1 MNPATG
7 HLFDGE
13 TARPVPVALE
23 FTAAGELLVTGDN
36 LARTYP
42 VAALRASDRLG
53 DVPRFLYLPDGA
65 TIESPANAVI
75 DAALRGQPRARAA
88 RVIHFLESRQRIAVA
103 ACVLLVAL
111 VGLLGFYGP
120 PTLARIVAARVP
132 AEVDRKIGALALAA
146 ITPYFQPTQLPAA
159 ERERVERQLTRL
171 RPPES
176 GPRPQLTFL
185 SMNGGLPNAFALPGN
200 TIVMT
205 DELVRLPATDDEIAA
220 VLAHEL
226 AHLDRRHGLQSLLRQ
241 SFAVLLAAG
250 ITGDASALT
259 TFAAAIPLSLLTAG
273 YSRDLE
279 READIAA
286 LDLLRARGI
295 PPRAFAAVIVKLD
308 ASRESLQRNS
318 TYTST
323 HPSTEERTARFGG
336 LAPAERAAVLA
347 EPAAAQAVAAM
358 RRGAPGEA
366 LPHLDRLVA
375 LHPVARSFTL
385 RARCHYELQRFDAAR
400 SDLTRALEL
409 APDDLDARLL
419 RLELLV
425 LGGPADDEGPAE
437 ARALLTAHPKNATA
451 LALLGYAEA
460 QQGKRDLGLAG
471 LDEAVALEPTGYL
484 GWALRGAVHDLRGA
498 PAAAEPDLDKAIG
511 LEPGVEW
518 LYGLRGRV
526 RLHLRKHTGALSD
539 FARVNTP
546 ALQTAAYFYDR
557 GSAELALNRFPR
569 AVDDFGRGLALRPKG
584 GALAQ
589 LHHARGTAHL
599 RQANFTSAEK
609 DFTAALAAGSTHW
622 RVYLQRAAALRRLG
636 RLREALPDLAAA
648 TRAAGDTPAALTEI
662 RLEEIITHFDLADF
676 DAAAAGCA
684 AVLASG
690 PHPGA
695 LQLRGIVRFAE
706 GNWSAADA
714 DLSQALTLARR
725 PHDEYF
731 EFFRLLARRRLGV
744 DEHLKDFT
752 VVVTGWR
759 PGWGK
764 SIGRYLGGQLT
775 EERLLAEA
783 DFSTGTPTQKERR
796 CEAYF
801 YIGVTALIAGDAAKA
816 QSYFQRCIETGV
828 INFYEYRLARA
839 ELARLRRAP

>member
-7 HLFDGE
+7 HFFDGE
-13 TARPVPVALE
+13 TARPVPVTLE
-23 FTAAGELLVTGDN
+23 FTAAGELRVTGET
-36 LARTYP
+36 LARVYP

-65 TIESPANAVI
+65 TIESPANAAI
-75 DAALRGQPRARAA
+75 DAALRDQPRARAA
-88 RVIHFLESRQRIAVA
+88 RLIHLLESHQRIAVA

-111 VGLLGFYGP
+111 IGVFGYYGP

-132 AEVDRKIGALALAA
+132 AEVDRKIGALAQAA
-146 ITPYFQPTQLPAA
+146 IMPYFQPTRLSAD
-159 ERERVERQLTRL
+159 ERERVDRQLTRL
-171 RPPES
+171 RGPDS
-176 GPRPQLTFL
+176 GPRPQLSFL

-200 TIVMT
+200 VIIVT
-205 DELVRLPATDDEIAA
+205 DELVRLPASDDELAA

-226 AHLDRRHGLQSLLRQ
+226 AHLERRHGLQSLLRQ

-286 LDLLRARGI
+286 LELLRSRGI
-295 PPRAFAAVIVKLD
+295 PPRAFATVVVKLD

-323 HPSTEERTARFGG
+323 HPSTDERTARFGG

-347 EPAAAQAVAAM
+347 EPATARAVDAM
-358 RRGAPGEA
+358 RRGAPSDA
-366 LPHLDRLVA
+366 LPHLDQLVA

-385 RARCHYELQRFDAAR
+385 RARCRYELHRLDDAE

-419 RLELLV
+419 RLELRV
-425 LGGPADDEGPAE
+425 LGRLDEDTALPE
-437 ARALLTAHPKNATA
+437 ARALLALQPKNATV
-451 LALLGYAEA
+451 LALLGHLEA
-460 QQGKRDLGLAG
+460 LRGDHAAAAAR

-484 GWALRGAVHDLRGA
+484 GWALRGALGELRGQH
-498 PAAAEPDLDKAIG
+498 AAARADLDKAIG
-511 LEPGVEW
+511 LEPGLEW
-518 LYGLRGRV
+518 LYALRGRI
-526 RLHLRKHTGALSD
+526 RLRLNQATGALSD
-539 FARVNTP
+539 LTRVTTP
-546 ALQTAAYFYDR
+546 ARQTAAYFHDR
-557 GSAELALNRFPR
+557 GSAELALNRLPR
-569 AVDDFGRGLALRPKG
+569 AIEDFGRGLALRPKG
-584 GALAQ
+584 EALAQ
-589 LHHARGTAHL
+589 LHAARGTAHL
-599 RQANFTSAEK
+599 RQENYASAETE
-609 DFTAALAAGSTHW
+609 FTAALAAGSTQW
-622 RVYLQRAAALRRLG
+622 RVLLQRAAARRRLG
-636 RLREALPDLAAA
+636 RPREAFPDLAAA
-648 TRAAGDTPAALTEI
+648 ARVAGDTPAAAAEI
-662 RLEEIITHFDLADF
+662 RLEEVLAHFDLADF
-676 DAAAAGCA
+676 DAAVASCDAILAA
-684 AVLASG
+684 G

-695 LQLRGIVRFAE
+695 LHLRGSVRLAQ
-706 GNWSAADA
+706 GNWAAAEA
-714 DLSQALTLARR
+714 DLTRALGLARR
-725 PHDEYF
+725 QHDEYS

-744 DEHLKDFT
+744 DEQLTEFMIA
-752 VVVTGWR
+752 VTSWR

-764 SIGRYLGGQLT
+764 TVGRYLGGQVT

-783 DFSTGTPTQKERR
+783 DFSTGSPSQKERR

-801 YIGVTALIAGDAAKA
+801 YIGYTHLLAGDTAKA
-816 QSYFQRCIETGV
+816 RSYFQRSVETGV